1 MSEIITADAVQISK
15 LKGVEQDIRTKR
27 SDISYEDTPKSQVKK
42 RPDGMDY
49 VEEGYMRNQLNRHY
63 PIWSWELDEVQFLGG
78 EWVWCR
84 GHLSIVEEGI
94 TRKFGSVGATRVQ
107 FRKGSDHVPANIV
120 DIDKNVASANTDA
133 FKRAVNRL
141 CNVCDDV
148 YRKQILEPLSEND
161 KDRLASALDEAD
173 DKLRRAVN
181 VKIDRG
187 EIHSHN
193 IDDWITLITDKI
205 KKDKENK

>member
-1 MSEIITADAVQISK
+1 MAEIVTADAVQITQ
-15 LKGVEQDIRTKR
+15 LKGVEEDIRTKR
-27 SDISYEDTPKSQVKK
+27 SSISFEDTPASQVKQ

-49 VEEGYMRNQLNRHY
+49 VEEGFMRNQLNRHY

-107 FRKGSDHVPANIV
+107 FRKGKDHIPANIV

-141 CNVCDDV
+141 CNVCDDI

-161 KDRLASALDEAD
+161 KDRLASTLDKAD
-173 DKLRRAVN
+173 DKLRRAIN

-187 EIHSHN
+187 EIHSRN
-193 IDDWITLITDKI
+193 LDDWIKLIEDKL
-205 KKDKENK
+205 KESK

>member
-1 MSEIITADAVQISK
+1 MADITTTDAVQITQ
-15 LKGVEQDIRTKR
+15 LKGLEHDIRNKR
-27 SDISYEDTPKSQVKK
+27 NDISYKETPKSQVKK

-49 VEEGYMRNQLNRHY
+49 VEEGFMRNQLNKHY
-63 PIWSWELDEVQFLGG
+63 PIWSWDIDEVQFLGG

-84 GHLSIVEEGI
+84 GHLSIVKEGV

-107 FRKGSDHVPANIV
+107 FKKGSDLIPANIV

-148 YRKQILEPLSEND
+148 YRKEILEPLSKND
-161 KDRLASALDEAD
+161 KDRLTAVLSEAD
-173 DKLRRAVN
+173 DKLKRAIN
-181 VKIDRG
+181 VKLDRG
-187 EIHSHN
+187 EIHSRN
-193 IDDWITLITDKI
+193 LDEWIELIEDKLN
-205 KKDKENK
+205 KD